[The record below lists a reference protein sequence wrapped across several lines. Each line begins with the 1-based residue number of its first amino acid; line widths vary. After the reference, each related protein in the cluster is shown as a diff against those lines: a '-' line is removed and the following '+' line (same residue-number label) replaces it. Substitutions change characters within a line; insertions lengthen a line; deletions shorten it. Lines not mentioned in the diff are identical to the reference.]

1 MGEGT
6 INQPKSVELMKE
18 ENMKVRKIAILFSG
32 NGSNLES
39 LIRCLHKKY
48 FKRLGEFSLK
58 DSQAR
63 GFLIGGIESE
73 FVETDKEDKEAFG
86 VEVVLALS
94 NKANAYGLERAKNLG
109 VKTQVLES
117 AKFARREDFDREL
130 VGILKQYS
138 LDLCVLAG
146 FMRILTPIFTQVVQA
161 VNIHPSLLPL
171 FKGANGIKESFESQM
186 KLGGVSVHWVSDEL
200 DGGEIIAQG
209 VVEKDKDLEN
219 YESKIHK
226 LEHYLYPLA
235 VLEALKKV

>member
-6 INQPKSVELMKE
+6 INQPKSVESMKE

-146 FMRILTPIFTQVVQA
+146 FFRVFSTLF
-161 VNIHPSLLPL
+161 LPL
-171 FKGANGIKESFESQM
+171 VEAVYIPPFLFALFLGVKGN
-186 KLGGVSVHWVSDEL
+186 
-200 DGGEIIAQG
+200 
-209 VVEKDKDLEN
+209 
-219 YESKIHK
+219 
-226 LEHYLYPLA
+226 
-235 VLEALKKV
+235 